1 MIKTADMTSLELGA
15 YSGICSAMELA
26 HKTASDA
33 GWYKDP
39 ATGKDIDRNFGEVD
53 LPTAS

>member
-39 ATGKDIDRNFGEVD
+39 ATGKDIDRK
-53 LPTAS
+53 T